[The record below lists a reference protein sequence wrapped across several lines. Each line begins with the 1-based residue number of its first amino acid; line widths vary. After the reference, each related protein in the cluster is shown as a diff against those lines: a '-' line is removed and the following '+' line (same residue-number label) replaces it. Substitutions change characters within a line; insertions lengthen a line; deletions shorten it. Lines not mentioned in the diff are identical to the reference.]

1 MSWEELYP
9 IVNDQAYYAV
19 MRYDPR
25 RKDKVQELI
34 CLSYEK
40 YIHDVAAGKE
50 INKQNYKCFVT
61 QRAKE
66 VDKRSICKKGL
77 GGTSTSDALS
87 FYRRRVD
94 SGTEVISF
102 DEWMT
107 YKPRGKQMI
116 EETFSLKIDFEN
128 WQKQLTRIEHKI
140 LRLLLDGYGYSKIS
154 EKLKLSYIVVK
165 DTITKMKAFFIRY
178 FHITI
183 KEPRAALSLE

>member
-25 RKDKVQELI
+25 RKDKVQELV

-50 INKQNYKCFVT
+50 IKKQNYKCFVT

-87 FYRRRVD
+87 FYRRRAD
-94 SGTEVISF
+94 NGTEIISF

-107 YKPRGKQMI
+107 YKPRGKQMV

-128 WQKQLTRIEHKI
+128 WQKKLTRIEHKI
-140 LRLLLDGYGYSKIS
+140 LRLLLDGYSCSKIS
-154 EKLKLSYIVVK
+154 EKLKLSYLIVK
-165 DTITKMKAFFIRY
+165 DTITRMKSAFIRY
-178 FHITI
+178 FHIVNNKPLTI
-183 KEPRAALSLE
+183 